1 MSSRVVKKLQKLHL
15 NEGAAGLED
24 IVGLSAGLG
33 LVDQDATSLGVNEL
47 QKTPIVQRRLSSGNA
62 GLTDSVILRKEKA
75 KVAATEKYYYKSPCP
90 EKENIKNLLS
100 PAKGLSLSVTMKSS
114 LVDTAAEFCKGG
126 AVDGWNCKVFVG
138 NVSYRVKDKE
148 FRECFELFGKVIRA
162 SICKDKKTKRSRGF
176 VLNCCSFT
184 R

>member
-24 IVGLSAGLG
+24 IVGLGGLG
-33 LVDQDATSLGVNEL
+33 LVDQDATSLGIHHEL
-47 QKTPIVQRRLSSGNA
+47 QKTPILQRRLSLGSA

-90 EKENIKNLLS
+90 EKENMKNLLS
-100 PAKGLSLSVTMKSS
+100 PAKGRSSSLMVKSS

-126 AVDGWNCKVFVG
+126 TVDGWNCKVFVG

-162 SICKDKKTKRSRGF
+162 SICKDKKTKRSRGL
-176 VLNCCSFT
+176 V
-184 R
+184 